1 MSHAA
6 DRRALT
12 RGSRPVYRF
21 SVASNHKTDDRE
33 KEMKTLLWKHRF
45 REVVA
50 DKDHPH
56 RGAHAA
62 FWCDNHEGWGTS
74 AGNGTGLCYDC
85 GGGEETPEMR
95 EEKGY
100 LHGRRGPTRAK
111 APRKYPEAYR
121 RGWIRGARER
131 RNKEAARTAYETDPR
146 GEIGAAYGRGFAD
159 GKAEASRQGDGSLA
173 APDGGVD
180 EAAAYAA
187 GYEEGEMERF
197 LEDIDRISAARE
209 VKEKRWAEMFFLRRW
224 AATAPEW
231 FPRWIW
237 RVRRSGFGYRNAYF
251 ALSRRLDLRER
262 RREYFGDQRPPK
274 GWRPEE

>member
-1 MSHAA
+1 
-6 DRRALT
+6 
-12 RGSRPVYRF
+12 
-21 SVASNHKTDDRE
+21 
-33 KEMKTLLWKHRF
+33 MKILLWKRRF
-45 REVVA
+45 REVIA

-85 GGGEETPEMR
+85 NGEEQTPEER
-95 EEKGY
+95 EERGY
-100 LHGRRGPTRAK
+100 RAGRRDPTRER
-111 APRKYPEAYR
+111 APRLHPDSYR

-131 RNKEAARTAYETDPR
+131 RNINAARTAWETDPG
-146 GEIGAAYGRGFAD
+146 GEIGSAYGRGFAD
-159 GKAEASRQGDGSLA
+159 GKAEAPRQGDGSLA

-187 GYEEGEMERF
+187 GYEEGEMECF
-197 LEDIDRISAARE
+197 LEDIAKIGAERDAYERRL
-209 VKEKRWAEMFFLRRW
+209 AEMFVLRRW
-224 AATAPEW
+224 WAARRET
-231 FPRWIW
+231 FPRFIG
-237 RVRRSGFGYRNAYF
+237 RARLSRFGYWNAYF

-274 GWRPEE
+274 RWRPEE